1 MASLLL
7 VLALAQ
13 AAPSPAP
20 SPTLAQGI
28 RLVNEG
34 DFETAV
40 EALRAVTVAL
50 ASDPSRSAERARASL
65 YLGVAQLAL
74 SRPADAHQSFLA
86 ALRDDRALRVTE
98 EHFSPKVVAAF
109 EAARKEQSGGA
120 AAKGGGSGGRIAA
133 AALAGAAVAAGAAV
147 VLGGSGDTPI
157 VLENLRF
164 AQPSIDCPDGSN
176 QVPIAY
182 SLLVDAVNEGGTT
195 AVRAVELTAR
205 IELSEVAEVG
215 FTSNRPATASPTS
228 LAGGRRTTV
237 RIDST
242 LLCSNAAG
250 GPPRFNEWS
259 ARLILNTEAGAASA
273 ETSPASTMRVVIP

>member
-1 MASLLL
+1 VASFLLL
-7 VLALAQ
+7 VALAQ

-65 YLGVAQLAL
+65 YLGIAQLAL
-74 SRPADAHQSFLA
+74 DRPGDAHQSFLA
-86 ALRDDRALRVTE
+86 ALRDDRSLRVTE

-109 EAARKEQSGGA
+109 EKARSEQAGVP
-120 AAKGGGSGGRIAA
+120 AKTGGSGGRVAA
-133 AALAGAAVAAGAAV
+133 AALAGAAVAAGAVV
-147 VLGGSGDTPI
+147 VLGGSGDQPI

-164 AQPSIDCPDGSN
+164 AQPSIQCPDGSN
-176 QVPIAY
+176 QLPIAY
-182 SLLVDAVNEGGTT
+182 ALLVDVVNEGGTT
-195 AVRAVELTAR
+195 SVQSVQLTAR
-205 IELSEVAEVG
+205 IEVSEVAEVG
-215 FTSNRPATASPTS
+215 FTSNRPATATPAS
-228 LAGGRRTTV
+228 LAGGRRTTL
-237 RIDST
+237 RIEST

-273 ETSPASTMRVVIP
+273 ETSPAATMRVVIP